1 MDSLTCAWPAA
12 LKNKSKPQK
21 TFRYYSLLKLKIFI
35 LAVHKSFCVQYCWLT
50 EWEVEAKW
58 IDKIIVTVFFCFLL
72 CFFFIFRHR
81 NLHTSLYIW
90 LRKTYSN
97 IILNFSRVLYQKQH
111 IRMNGKRLFCYVKC
125 GPRIFGVYRL
135 VQDTIVKQRLHSW
148 SPDVKANQK
157 WFNLCSVLL
166 FLLVLSDLVFDKVR
180 HLKEC

>member
-1 MDSLTCAWPAA
+1 MLFTFKAEYIYISSSQKFLCSILLTHWVRSRGKVKRENHC
-12 LKNKSKPQK
+12 
-21 TFRYYSLLKLKIFI
+21 YS
-35 LAVHKSFCVQYCWLT
+35 
-50 EWEVEAKW
+50 
-58 IDKIIVTVFFCFLL
+58 FFCFLL

-90 LRKTYSN
+90 IRKTYSN
-97 IILNFSRVLYQKQH
+97 IIFNFSRVLYQKQH

-125 GPRIFGVYRL
+125 GLRIFGVYSL
-135 VQDTIVKQRLHSW
+135 VQDTIVKQRLPSW